1 MSNLMRFNEKRAR
14 IIPELFSIIVKLYFL
29 LTNGYKDMEIV
40 LKL

>member
-1 MSNLMRFNEKRAR
+1 MRK
-14 IIPELFSIIVKLYFL
+14 ELGLFQSSFLSFVKLYFL